1 MADEHNKWLTRDM
14 AERLLRGESLE
25 AVDASSSDQA
35 ERLVKAL
42 GALSA
47 EAAPATGELPGEQG
61 ALAAFRKARE
71 EVEAERTAAALGDGT
86 RAGRSGP
93 PASVSDA
100 GLVRIGAPT
109 RTGIHTRRP
118 RWARP
123 VRFAL
128 AAAVAVGTLG
138 GVAMAAGSGVLPIP
152 FHDDHPGPTSS
163 VSAAQSPGQPHTSPT
178 PQSPEGIRPSTDTPD
193 GGTSGSLDPSGGA
206 THEGTHPGSTPG
218 SGDAPGTPGTWWQ
231 VAGAA
236 CRDLRDGKELGSDR
250 RRVLEG
256 LAGGSSRVTTYCKS
270 VLAGQYSSGGTG
282 KGTGG
287 DDEGGKGHGNDGD
300 GQGDGKDKGDGNG
313 QGGDDDGHPGRG
325 HGHRHDRRGRAAGPA
340 PSAFVPLG
348 PERKAAGPVPSPS
361 PSYTAL

>member
-35 ERLVKAL
+35 ERLAKAL

-47 EAAPATGELPGEQG
+47 EAAPATGELAGEQA

-71 EVEAERTAAALGDGT
+71 AAEAERTAAAHGDGIP
-86 RAGRSGP
+86 AGRSGP
-93 PASVSDA
+93 PARVSDA

-109 RTGIHTRRP
+109 RTGIRTRRP

-123 VRFAL
+123 VRLAL
-128 AAAVAVGTLG
+128 AAAVAAGMLG

-152 FHDDHPGPTSS
+152 FHDDHPDPTSS

-178 PQSPEGIRPSTDTPD
+178 PQSPEGILPSTDAPD

-206 THEGTHPGSTPG
+206 THQGTHPGATPG
-218 SGDAPGTPGTWWQ
+218 SGDASGTPGTWWQ

-250 RRVLEG
+250 RRVLES
-256 LAGGSSRVTTYCKS
+256 LAGGSSRVTTYCKT

-287 DDEGGKGHGNDGD
+287 DDEGGKGRGSGDGD
-300 GQGDGKDKGDGNG
+300 SKGDGNG

-325 HGHRHDRRGRAAGPA
+325 HGHRHDRRGRAASPA
-340 PSAFVPLG
+340 PSAFAPLG
-348 PERKAAGPVPSPS
+348 PDRKAAGPVPSPS

>member
-1 MADEHNKWLTRDM
+1 MADEHNKWLTRDL

-35 ERLVKAL
+35 ERLAKAL

-71 EVEAERTAAALGDGT
+71 AAEAERTAAALGDGT
-86 RAGRSGP
+86 PAGRSRP

-109 RTGIHTRRP
+109 RTGTRARRP

-123 VRFAL
+123 VRLAL
-128 AAAVAVGTLG
+128 AAAVAAGTLG

-152 FHDDHPGPTSS
+152 FHDDHPNPTSS

-178 PQSPEGIRPSTDTPD
+178 PQSPEGIRPSTDTPE

-206 THEGTHPGSTPG
+206 TQQGTHPGVTPG
-218 SGDAPGTPGTWWQ
+218 SGDASGTPGTWWQ
-231 VAGAA
+231 VARAA
-236 CRDLRDGKELGSDR
+236 CRDLRDGRELGSDR

-256 LAGGSSRVTTYCKS
+256 LAGGSSRVATYCKS

-282 KGTGG
+282 KGTG
-287 DDEGGKGHGNDGD
+287 DDEGGKGRGGD
-300 GQGDGKDKGDGNG
+300 GDGKDKGDGNG

-325 HGHRHDRRGRAAGPA
+325 HGHRHDRRGRAVSPA
-340 PSAFVPLG
+340 PSALVPLG
-348 PERKAAGPVPSPS
+348 PDRKAAGPVPSPS

>member
-1 MADEHNKWLTRDM
+1 MADEHNKWLTRDT

-25 AVDASSSDQA
+25 AVDASSSEQA
-35 ERLVKAL
+35 ERLAKAL

-47 EAAPATGELPGEQG
+47 EVAPAAGELPGEQG

-71 EVEAERTAAALGDGT
+71 AAEAERTAAALGDGT
-86 RAGRSGP
+86 PAGRSGR
-93 PASVSDA
+93 PASVTDA
-100 GLVRIGAPT
+100 GLVRIGSPT
-109 RTGIHTRRP
+109 RTGIRARRP

-128 AAAVAVGTLG
+128 AAAVAAGTLG

-152 FHDDHPGPTSS
+152 FHDDHPDPASS

-178 PQSPEGIRPSTDTPD
+178 PQSPEGIRPSTDAPD
-193 GGTSGSLDPSGGA
+193 GGTSGTLAPSGGA
-206 THEGTHPGSTPG
+206 THQGTHPGATPG
-218 SGDAPGTPGTWWQ
+218 SGEASGAPGTWWQ
-231 VAGAA
+231 VADAA

-282 KGTGG
+282 RGTG
-287 DDEGGKGHGNDGD
+287 DDEGGKGHGDD
-300 GQGDGKDKGDGNG
+300 GDGKDDGKGDENG
-313 QGGDDDGHPGRG
+313 QGGDGDGHQGRG
-325 HGHRHDRRGRAAGPA
+325 HGHRHDRRGGAASPA
-340 PSAFVPLG
+340 PSVFVPLG
-348 PERKAAGPVPSPS
+348 PGRKAAGPVPSPS